1 MSLKTT
7 RKHYGKR
14 RFMRARNRGHLNRSV
29 EKIQNKIY
37 TATKEIL
44 NSNPE
49 TIHLILISLLYPD
62 VFYST
67 KTNKTIND
75 WILQLEYDSQWRL
88 DQRSQGEM
96 LTWLFMENLA
106 PMVRTKVID
115 GIREYIDSSSIKK
128 FQKQINQIGE
138 IIERNHYI

>member
-1 MSLKTT
+1 MNKTNN
-7 RKHYGKR
+7 
-14 RFMRARNRGHLNRSV
+14 ARGHLKRSV
-29 EKIQNKIY
+29 EKIKEKIY
-37 TATKEIL
+37 KSTRTIMDSPEDVQQMIL
-44 NSNPE
+44 V
-49 TIHLILISLLYPD
+49 SLLYQD

-75 WILQLEYDSQWRL
+75 WILELEYDSQWRL

-96 LTWLFMENLA
+96 LTWLFIENIA

-128 FQKQINQIGE
+128 FQKQIKQIGE
-138 IIERNHYI
+138 IIERKHYI

>member
-1 MSLKTT
+1 MNKTNN
-7 RKHYGKR
+7 
-14 RFMRARNRGHLNRSV
+14 ARGHLKRSV
-29 EKIQNKIY
+29 EKIKEKIY
-37 TATKEIL
+37 KSTRTIMDSPEDVQQMIL
-44 NSNPE
+44 V
-49 TIHLILISLLYPD
+49 SLLYQD

-75 WILQLEYDSQWRL
+75 WILELEYDSQWRL

-96 LTWLFMENLA
+96 LTWLFIENLA

-128 FQKQINQIGE
+128 FQKQIKQIGQ
-138 IIERNHYI
+138 IIERKHYI

>member
-1 MSLKTT
+1 
-7 RKHYGKR
+7 
-14 RFMRARNRGHLNRSV
+14 MRARNRGHLNRSV

-49 TIHLILISLLYPD
+49 TLHLILISLLYPD

-75 WILQLEYDSQWRL
+75 WILELEHDHEWRL
-88 DQRSQGEM
+88 KQRTGGEM
-96 LTWLFMENLA
+96 VTELFMENIT

-115 GIREYIDSSSIKK
+115 GVREYIDSSSIKK
-128 FQKQINQIGE
+128 FQKQIKQIGQ

>member
-1 MSLKTT
+1 
-7 RKHYGKR
+7 
-14 RFMRARNRGHLNRSV
+14 MRERNRGHLKRSV

-62 VFYST
+62 VFYSN

-75 WILQLEYDSQWRL
+75 WILELEYDHEWRL
-88 DQRSQGEM
+88 KQRADGEM

-115 GIREYIDSSSIKK
+115 GIRDYVDNTSIKK
-128 FQKQINQIGE
+128 FQKQITQIE
-138 IIERNHYI
+138 QIIERNHYI

>member
-7 RKHYGKR
+7 R
-14 RFMRARNRGHLNRSV
+14 RNMNKTNNARGHLKRSV
-29 EKIQNKIY
+29 EKIKEKIY
-37 TATKEIL
+37 KSTRTIMDSPEDVQQMIL
-44 NSNPE
+44 V
-49 TIHLILISLLYPD
+49 SLLYQD

-75 WILQLEYDSQWRL
+75 WILELEYDSQWRL

-128 FQKQINQIGE
+128 FQKQIKQIGQ
-138 IIERNHYI
+138 IIERKHYI

>member
-1 MSLKTT
+1 MNKTNN
-7 RKHYGKR
+7 
-14 RFMRARNRGHLNRSV
+14 ARGHLKRSV
-29 EKIQNKIY
+29 EKIKEKIY
-37 TATKEIL
+37 KSTRTIMDSPEDVQQMIL
-44 NSNPE
+44 V
-49 TIHLILISLLYPD
+49 SLLYQD

-75 WILQLEYDSQWRL
+75 WILELEYDSQWRL

-115 GIREYIDSSSIKK
+115 GIREYIDNTSIKK
-128 FQKQINQIGE
+128 LQKNINQIE
-138 IIERNHYI
+138 TIIERKHYI

>member
-1 MSLKTT
+1 MNKTNN
-7 RKHYGKR
+7 
-14 RFMRARNRGHLNRSV
+14 ARGHLKRSV
-29 EKIQNKIY
+29 EKIKEKIY
-37 TATKEIL
+37 KSTRTIMDSPEDVQQMIL
-44 NSNPE
+44 V
-49 TIHLILISLLYPD
+49 SLLYQD

-75 WILQLEYDSQWRL
+75 WILELEYDSQWRL

-115 GIREYIDSSSIKK
+115 GIREYIDNTSIKK
-128 FQKQINQIGE
+128 LQKNINQISE
-138 IIERNHYI
+138 IMERNHYI

>member
-1 MSLKTT
+1 MDSPEDVQQ
-7 RKHYGKR
+7 
-14 RFMRARNRGHLNRSV
+14 M
-29 EKIQNKIY
+29 
-37 TATKEIL
+37 IL
-44 NSNPE
+44 V
-49 TIHLILISLLYPD
+49 SLLYQD

-75 WILQLEYDSQWRL
+75 WILELEYDSQWRL

-115 GIREYIDSSSIKK
+115 GLHEYIDNTSIKK
-128 FQKQINQIGE
+128 LQKNINQIE
-138 IIERNHYI
+138 TIIERHHYI

>member
-1 MSLKTT
+1 MNKTNN
-7 RKHYGKR
+7 
-14 RFMRARNRGHLNRSV
+14 ARGHLKRSV
-29 EKIQNKIY
+29 EKIKEKIY
-37 TATKEIL
+37 KSTRTIMDSPEDVQQMIL
-44 NSNPE
+44 V
-49 TIHLILISLLYPD
+49 SLLYQD

-75 WILQLEYDSQWRL
+75 WILELEYDSQWRL

-115 GIREYIDSSSIKK
+115 GIREYIDNTSIKK
-128 FQKQINQIGE
+128 LQKNINQIE
-138 IIERNHYI
+138 TIIERNHYI

>member
-1 MSLKTT
+1 MNKTNN
-7 RKHYGKR
+7 
-14 RFMRARNRGHLNRSV
+14 ARGHLKRSV
-29 EKIQNKIY
+29 EKIKEKIY
-37 TATKEIL
+37 KSTRTIMDSPEDVQQMIL
-44 NSNPE
+44 V
-49 TIHLILISLLYPD
+49 SLLYQD

-75 WILQLEYDSQWRL
+75 WILELEYDSQWRL

-128 FQKQINQIGE
+128 FQKQIKHSNAFPTK
-138 IIERNHYI
+138 

>member
-1 MSLKTT
+1 MF
-7 RKHYGKR
+7 H
-14 RFMRARNRGHLNRSV
+14 
-29 EKIQNKIY
+29 Q
-37 TATKEIL
+37 
-44 NSNPE
+44 
-49 TIHLILISLLYPD
+49 D

-75 WILQLEYDSQWRL
+75 WILELEYDHEWRL

-115 GIREYIDSSSIKK
+115 GIREYIDNTSIKK
-128 FQKQINQIGE
+128 LQKNINQIE
-138 IIERNHYI
+138 TIIERNHYI

>member
-1 MSLKTT
+1 MNKT
-7 RKHYGKR
+7 
-14 RFMRARNRGHLNRSV
+14 NNVRGHLKRSV
-29 EKIQNKIY
+29 EKIKEKIY
-37 TATKEIL
+37 KSTRTIMDSPEDVQQMIL
-44 NSNPE
+44 V
-49 TIHLILISLLYPD
+49 SLLYQD

-75 WILQLEYDSQWRL
+75 WILELEYDSQWRL

-115 GIREYIDSSSIKK
+115 AIREYIDNTSIKK
-128 FQKQINQIGE
+128 LQKNINQIE
-138 IIERNHYI
+138 TIIERKHYI

>member
-1 MSLKTT
+1 MNKTNN
-7 RKHYGKR
+7 
-14 RFMRARNRGHLNRSV
+14 ARGHLKRSV
-29 EKIQNKIY
+29 EKIKEKIY
-37 TATKEIL
+37 KSTRTIMDSPEDVQQMIL
-44 NSNPE
+44 V
-49 TIHLILISLLYPD
+49 SLLYQD

-75 WILQLEYDSQWRL
+75 WILELEYDSQWRL

-128 FQKQINQIGE
+128 FQKQIKQIGK

>member
-1 MSLKTT
+1 
-7 RKHYGKR
+7 
-14 RFMRARNRGHLNRSV
+14 MREKNRGHLKRSV

-49 TIHLILISLLYPD
+49 TLHLILISLLYPD

-75 WILQLEYDSQWRL
+75 WILELEHEHEWRL
-88 DQRSQGEM
+88 KQRTGGEM
-96 LTWLFMENLA
+96 VTELFMENIT

-128 FQKQINQIGE
+128 FQKQIKQIGE

>member
-1 MSLKTT
+1 MSKT
-7 RKHYGKR
+7 YG
-14 RFMRARNRGHLNRSV
+14 RGHLKTRV
-29 EKIQNKIY
+29 EKIKDKIY
-37 TATKEIL
+37 KATRTIMD
-44 NSNPE
+44 SPE
-49 TIHLILISLLYPD
+49 DVQHLILVSLLYQD

-96 LTWLFMENLA
+96 VTWLFIENIA

-115 GIREYIDSSSIKK
+115 GVREYIDSSSIKK

>member
-1 MSLKTT
+1 MNKTNN
-7 RKHYGKR
+7 
-14 RFMRARNRGHLNRSV
+14 ARGHLKRSV
-29 EKIQNKIY
+29 EKIKEKIY
-37 TATKEIL
+37 KSTRTIMDSPEDVQQMIL
-44 NSNPE
+44 V
-49 TIHLILISLLYPD
+49 SLLYQD

-75 WILQLEYDSQWRL
+75 WILELEYDSQWRL

-115 GIREYIDSSSIKK
+115 GIREYIDNTSIKK
-128 FQKQINQIGE
+128 LQKNINQIE
-138 IIERNHYI
+138 TIIERHHYI

>member
-1 MSLKTT
+1 MNKTNN
-7 RKHYGKR
+7 
-14 RFMRARNRGHLNRSV
+14 ARGHLKRSV
-29 EKIQNKIY
+29 EKIKEKIY
-37 TATKEIL
+37 KSTRTIMDSPEDVQQMIL
-44 NSNPE
+44 V
-49 TIHLILISLLYPD
+49 SLLYQD

-75 WILQLEYDSQWRL
+75 WILELEYDSQWRL

-115 GIREYIDSSSIKK
+115 GIREYIDNTSIKK
-128 FQKQINQIGE
+128 LQKNINQIGE
-138 IIERNHYI
+138 IIERSYYI

>member
-1 MSLKTT
+1 MNKTNN
-7 RKHYGKR
+7 
-14 RFMRARNRGHLNRSV
+14 ARGHLKRSV
-29 EKIQNKIY
+29 EKIKEKIY
-37 TATKEIL
+37 KSTRTIMDSPEDVQQMIL
-44 NSNPE
+44 V
-49 TIHLILISLLYPD
+49 SLLYQD

-75 WILQLEYDSQWRL
+75 WILELEYDSQWRL

-96 LTWLFMENLA
+96 LTWLFMENIA

-128 FQKQINQIGE
+128 FQKQIKQIGQ

>member
-1 MSLKTT
+1 MNKTNN
-7 RKHYGKR
+7 
-14 RFMRARNRGHLNRSV
+14 ARGHLKRSV
-29 EKIQNKIY
+29 EKIKEKIY
-37 TATKEIL
+37 KSTRTIMDSPEDVQQMIL
-44 NSNPE
+44 V
-49 TIHLILISLLYPD
+49 SLLYQD

-75 WILQLEYDSQWRL
+75 WILELEYDSQWRL

-128 FQKQINQIGE
+128 FQKQIKQIGQ
-138 IIERNHYI
+138 IIERKHYI

>member
-1 MSLKTT
+1 MNKTNN
-7 RKHYGKR
+7 
-14 RFMRARNRGHLNRSV
+14 ARGHLKRSV
-29 EKIQNKIY
+29 EKIKEKIY
-37 TATKEIL
+37 KSIRTIMDSPEDVQQMIL
-44 NSNPE
+44 V
-49 TIHLILISLLYPD
+49 SLLYQD

-75 WILQLEYDSQWRL
+75 WILELEYDSQWRL

-115 GIREYIDSSSIKK
+115 GIREYIDNTSIKK
-128 FQKQINQIGE
+128 LQKNINQIE
-138 IIERNHYI
+138 TIIERHHYI

>member
-1 MSLKTT
+1 MNKTNN
-7 RKHYGKR
+7 
-14 RFMRARNRGHLNRSV
+14 ARGHLKRGV
-29 EKIQNKIY
+29 EKIKEKIY
-37 TATKEIL
+37 KSTRTIMDSPEDVQQMIL
-44 NSNPE
+44 V
-49 TIHLILISLLYPD
+49 SLLYQD

-75 WILQLEYDSQWRL
+75 WILELEYDSQWRL

-115 GIREYIDSSSIKK
+115 GIREYIDNTSIKK
-128 FQKQINQIGE
+128 LQKNINQIE
-138 IIERNHYI
+138 TIIERHHYI

>member
-1 MSLKTT
+1 MNKTNN
-7 RKHYGKR
+7 
-14 RFMRARNRGHLNRSV
+14 ARGHLKRSV
-29 EKIQNKIY
+29 EKIKEKIY
-37 TATKEIL
+37 KSTRTIMDSPEDVQQMIL
-44 NSNPE
+44 V
-49 TIHLILISLLYPD
+49 SLLYQD
-62 VFYST
+62 VFYSI

-75 WILQLEYDSQWRL
+75 WILELEYDSQWRL

-96 LTWLFMENLA
+96 LTWLFMENIA

-128 FQKQINQIGE
+128 FQKQINQISE

>member
-1 MSLKTT
+1 
-7 RKHYGKR
+7 
-14 RFMRARNRGHLNRSV
+14 MREKNRGHLKRSI

-44 NSNPE
+44 NLNPE

-62 VFYST
+62 VFYSN

-75 WILQLEYDSQWRL
+75 WILELEYDHEWRL
-88 DQRSQGEM
+88 KQRADGEM

-115 GIREYIDSSSIKK
+115 SVREYIDNTSIKK

>member
-1 MSLKTT
+1 MNKT
-7 RKHYGKR
+7 
-14 RFMRARNRGHLNRSV
+14 NNDRGHLKRSM
-29 EKIQNKIY
+29 EKIKEKIY
-37 TATKEIL
+37 KSTRTIMDSPEDVQQMIL
-44 NSNPE
+44 V
-49 TIHLILISLLYPD
+49 SLLYQD

-75 WILQLEYDSQWRL
+75 WILELEYDSQWRL

-115 GIREYIDSSSIKK
+115 GIREYIDNTSIKK
-128 FQKQINQIGE
+128 LQKNINQIE
-138 IIERNHYI
+138 TIIERHHYI

>member
-1 MSLKTT
+1 MNKTNN
-7 RKHYGKR
+7 
-14 RFMRARNRGHLNRSV
+14 ARGHLKRSV
-29 EKIQNKIY
+29 EKIKEKIY
-37 TATKEIL
+37 KSTRTIMDSPEDVQQMIL
-44 NSNPE
+44 V
-49 TIHLILISLLYPD
+49 SLLYQD

-75 WILQLEYDSQWRL
+75 WILELEYDSQWRL

>member
-1 MSLKTT
+1 MNKT
-7 RKHYGKR
+7 
-14 RFMRARNRGHLNRSV
+14 NNVRGHLKRSV
-29 EKIQNKIY
+29 EKIKEKIY
-37 TATKEIL
+37 KSTRTIMDSPEDVQQMIL
-44 NSNPE
+44 V
-49 TIHLILISLLYPD
+49 SLLYQD

-75 WILQLEYDSQWRL
+75 WILELEYDDEWRL

-115 GIREYIDSSSIKK
+115 GIREYIDNTSIKK
-128 FQKQINQIGE
+128 LQKNINQIE
-138 IIERNHYI
+138 TIIERHHYI